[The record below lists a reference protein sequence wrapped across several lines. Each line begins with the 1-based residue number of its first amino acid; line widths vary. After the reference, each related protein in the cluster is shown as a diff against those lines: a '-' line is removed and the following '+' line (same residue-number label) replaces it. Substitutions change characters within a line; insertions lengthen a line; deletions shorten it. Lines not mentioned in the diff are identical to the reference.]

1 MKINRHVEA
10 LCFSRY
16 THAQW
21 QLARKVAKTTAHADM
36 RKQLSLDPLS
46 RRCVTEREG
55 PELDY
60 TVLGIS
66 SGKRAS
72 NNRQIVKIIYQFNL

>member
-1 MKINRHVEA
+1 MNHRVEA

-16 THAQW
+16 THEQW

-46 RRCVTEREG
+46 QRCLENWTKPYFEVDAKRTTPKSMCR
-55 PELDY
+55 
-60 TVLGIS
+60 
-66 SGKRAS
+66 GKAR
-72 NNRQIVKIIYQFNL
+72 